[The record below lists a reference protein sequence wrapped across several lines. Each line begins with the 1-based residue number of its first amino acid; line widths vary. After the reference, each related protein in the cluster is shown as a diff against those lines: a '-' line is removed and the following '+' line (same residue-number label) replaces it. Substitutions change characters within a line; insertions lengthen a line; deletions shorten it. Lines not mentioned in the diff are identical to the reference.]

1 MGMVDPCTRKAIGK
15 FYSEIEKIG
24 TLNAFL
30 KKKFK
35 CFFEMPILKGLNIK
49 KITKPKLNEFRVG

>member
-49 KITKPKLNEFRVG
+49 KNYQTKTE